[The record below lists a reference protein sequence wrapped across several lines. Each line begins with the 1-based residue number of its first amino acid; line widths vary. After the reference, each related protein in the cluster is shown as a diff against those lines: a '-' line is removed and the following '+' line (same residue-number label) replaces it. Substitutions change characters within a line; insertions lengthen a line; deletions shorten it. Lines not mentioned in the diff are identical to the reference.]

1 MWNCKLHNC
10 KQKHLES
17 AWTPHGFLCYFL
29 KCGKNCYILCR
40 CIFQREDPSQHIPA
54 VVLDHLMWHLQKET
68 SNYFQTNKTKW
79 ITNWFPQMQCFL
91 YISTDYDGI
100 KEQLRSKH
108 TFILGFHI
116 FRHDIS
122 MFLRS
127 MSVELHTGVKS
138 RRAMITGVHKR
149 CGEVFTFHV
158 ISCVAFPLVGEI
170 GANFARIFA
179 SEGIPRYIF
188 HQLLRI
194 CQCVT

>member
-1 MWNCKLHNC
+1 MNDKLLPSN
-10 KQKHLES
+10 
-17 AWTPHGFLCYFL
+17 AI
-29 KCGKNCYILCR
+29 YISY
-40 CIFQREDPSQHIPA
+40 IFQLIMM
-54 VVLDHLMWHLQKET
+54 VLK
-68 SNYFQTNKTKW
+68 NN
-79 ITNWFPQMQCFL
+79 CA
-91 YISTDYDGI
+91 
-100 KEQLRSKH
+100 RSKH

-127 MSVELHTGVKS
+127 MSVELHTGVKC

-149 CGEVFTFHV
+149 CRKVFSFHV

-179 SEGIPRYIF
+179 SEGIPRNIF

>member
-1 MWNCKLHNC
+1 MDSTWFLVLLFEVWKKLLQIVQVYFPVRGSFPTYSSSCSGPVNVTPTQRNIKLFPN
-10 KQKHLES
+10 KQNNMNDKLLPS
-17 AWTPHGFLCYFL
+17 NAI
-29 KCGKNCYILCR
+29 YIY
-40 CIFQREDPSQHIPA
+40 I
-54 VVLDHLMWHLQKET
+54 
-68 SNYFQTNKTKW
+68 
-79 ITNWFPQMQCFL
+79 L
-91 YISTDYDGI
+91 YISTDHDGI

-127 MSVELHTGVKS
+127 MSVELHAGVKC
-138 RRAMITGVHKR
+138 RRAMITGINKR
-149 CGEVFTFHV
+149 CRKVFSFHV

-179 SEGIPRYIF
+179 SEGIPRNIF